1 MASSFK
7 TKILDECH
15 VSPPSTTPPI
25 SLPLTFLDIPWLM
38 FSPNQSIFFYKF
50 SNYTSLTTNTI
61 PFLKHSLSLTL
72 QHFPPFSG
80 NISTPLR
87 PVKPQIMYNHRDYVS
102 VTIAESDEDAF
113 KQLSSNSPKDV
124 SKLLSLVPDLE
135 SPVSKNRTV
144 VPSLAV
150 QITVFRDTGL
160 SIGLSFQHVVADE
173 RTYNIFMKTWA
184 STCKSLQ
191 EKKLPGP
198 VISSPPCFDRN
209 VMIDPNEELETTLLN
224 QWWNRIVSQKCQMYD
239 SSDMV
244 QATFVLSIDDLQ
256 RIKTMII
263 AQCKKMNQPQ
273 PILLSAYVLAC
284 SLVWICLMKCQ
295 GITSAN
301 VSEKPAYFGFIA
313 GGITRL
319 DFTVPSTYFGNC
331 VAFGRTGAM
340 ESDLL
345 SENGLVVAAKAI
357 GKKIKDLDQEVLR
370 DAKRWIS
377 EWEEMLASN
386 VNVIVVGS
394 PKVDLYDMDF
404 GFGKPNKIEKI
415 SVDRGTA
422 ICLTESR
429 DLKGGME
436 VGIALSKANMS
447 KFSSLFEVL
456 KLQLH

>member
-1 MASSFK
+1 M
-7 TKILDECH
+7 
-15 VSPPSTTPPI
+15 
-25 SLPLTFLDIPWLM
+25 SL
-38 FSPNQSIFFYKF
+38 
-50 SNYTSLTTNTI
+50 
-61 PFLKHSLSLTL
+61 
-72 QHFPPFSG
+72 
-80 NISTPLR
+80 
-87 PVKPQIMYNHRDYVS
+87 
-102 VTIAESDEDAF
+102 TIAESDGDAF
-113 KQLSSNSPKDV
+113 SQLSSNCPKDV
-124 SKLLSLVPDLE
+124 SRLLALVPDLE
-135 SPVSKNRTV
+135 SPVSNETTS

-150 QITVFRDTGL
+150 QITVFGDTGI

-191 EKKLPGP
+191 EGKLSVP
-198 VISSPPCFDRN
+198 VIKSPPSFDRN
-209 VMIDPNEELETTLLN
+209 VMIDPNDELETTLLN
-224 QWWNRIVSQKCQMYD
+224 QWWNKMMSRECQRFD

-244 QATFVLSIDDLQ
+244 QSTFVLSIDDMQ

-284 SLVWICLMKCQ
+284 SLVWVCLMKCQ

-340 ESDLL
+340 ESDLV
-345 SENGLVVAAKAI
+345 SENGLVMAAKAI

-370 DAKRWIS
+370 DAKRWIA
-377 EWEEMLASN
+377 EWEEMVASN

-404 GFGKPNKIEKI
+404 GWGKPNKIEKI

-429 DLKGGME
+429 DFKGGME

-447 KFSSLFEVL
+447 KFSSLFDVL

>member
-1 MASSFK
+1 MY
-7 TKILDECH
+7 
-15 VSPPSTTPPI
+15 SP
-25 SLPLTFLDIPWLM
+25 
-38 FSPNQSIFFYKF
+38 
-50 SNYTSLTTNTI
+50 
-61 PFLKHSLSLTL
+61 
-72 QHFPPFSG
+72 G
-80 NISTPLR
+80 
-87 PVKPQIMYNHRDYVS
+87 DYVS
-102 VTIAESDEDAF
+102 LTIAESDGDAF
-113 KQLSSNSPKDV
+113 TQLSSNCPKDV
-124 SKLLSLVPDLE
+124 ANLLCLVPDLE
-135 SPVSKNRTV
+135 SPVSNETTV

-150 QITVFRDTGL
+150 RITVFCDTGI

-184 STCKSLQ
+184 LTCKSLQ
-191 EKKLPGP
+191 EGKLLSVP
-198 VISSPPCFDRN
+198 VINFPPCFDRN
-209 VMIDPNEELETTLLN
+209 VMIDPDEELETALLN
-224 QWWNRIVSQKCQMYD
+224 QWWDTMMSRKYQTFD
-239 SSDMV
+239 SSDTV
-244 QATFVLSIDDLQ
+244 QSTFVLSIDDLQ
-256 RIKTMII
+256 RIKTMITT
-263 AQCKKMNQPQ
+263 QCKIMNQPQ

-284 SLVWICLMKCQ
+284 SLVWVCLMKCR
-295 GITSAN
+295 GTASEN

-340 ESDLL
+340 ENDLVSD
-345 SENGLVVAAKAI
+345 NGLVMAAKAI

-370 DAKRWIS
+370 DARRWIY
-377 EWEEMLASN
+377 EWEEMMASN

-404 GFGKPNKIEKI
+404 GWGKPNKIEKI

-436 VGIALSKANMS
+436 VGIVLSKADMS
-447 KFSSLFEVL
+447 KFSSLFEVS